1 MTIVLPANAVL
12 TGTGA
17 PPSGSLPS
25 RTVATNLPDALQVLA
40 AISAQEGP
48 GDAGPEVFST
58 GFSASAAPVRKAGYA
73 ISE

>member
-48 GDAGPEVFST
+48 GAGPEVFST
-58 GFSASAAPVRKAGYA
+58 GLSASAAPVRKAGYA
-73 ISE
+73 VY